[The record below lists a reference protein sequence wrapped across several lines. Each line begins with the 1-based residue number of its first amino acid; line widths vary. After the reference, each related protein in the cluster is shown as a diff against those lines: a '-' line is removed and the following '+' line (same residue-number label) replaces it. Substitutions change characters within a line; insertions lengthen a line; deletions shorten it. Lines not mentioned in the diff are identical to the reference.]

1 MAAKTLKPTIQLPEV
16 IQRLR
21 HQRRSNASTEKAS
34 GVAEALPIT
43 ERSPRQHPTQRVE
56 GIITSIY
63 AEMSRMQHEQIL
75 MVQFRD
81 NMLRAYRNENAS
93 LEEQNRSLLEH
104 VKSLQRENC
113 SLELKHNKL
122 MSEWAKERL
131 QYPEQ
136 PDGKRP

>member
-1 MAAKTLKPTIQLPEV
+1 MALKRPLP
-16 IQRLR
+16 
-21 HQRRSNASTEKAS
+21 SPNAHRGQSLGGSIMKVLTNIGS
-34 GVAEALPIT
+34 D
-43 ERSPRQHPTQRVE
+43 RQHPTQRVE

-63 AEMSRMQHEQIL
+63 AEMSRMQHNHIL
-75 MVQFRD
+75 ILQNRD
-81 NMLRAYRNENAS
+81 NMLRAYADENAS

-131 QYPEQ
+131 QCLEK
-136 PDGKRP
+136 PDEKRPETCLIRSD

>member
-1 MAAKTLKPTIQLPEV
+1 MPP
-16 IQRLR
+16 
-21 HQRRSNASTEKAS
+21 QRRP
-34 GVAEALPIT
+34 VALQRPFPLPNVH
-43 ERSPRQHPTQRVE
+43 RDRQHPTQRVE